1 MSNNTNTSS
10 SPQFPKASHA
20 ADACPD
26 IPNGAHSPAVSRP
39 TIEMTEDPDDVIP
52 PTHDDRTLVLC
63 FDGTG
68 DQFDGDNSNI
78 VQFFS
83 MLKKDDP
90 SEQMVYY
97 QAGIGTYTIPQIAT
111 PFYAKLSKT
120 IDAMVGSNLDV
131 HVMDEAGDRICLFGF
146 SRGAYIARALT
157 GMLHKVGLL
166 PPCNHQQ
173 VPFAYKMY
181 SKDDGEGWK
190 QSKAFKRA
198 FSIDVDVQ
206 FVGVW
211 DTVNSVG
218 IIPYRLPFTKANNKI
233 RYFRHA
239 LALDEHRAR
248 FMPNFCNRS
257 TDADNKL
264 GVQKGEMPRSTKKSR
279 PVRTPYDK
287 LLHEGKR
294 RYTESIS
301 QTDADEVW
309 FAGCHCDVGGG
320 SVENGTRHS
329 LARIPLRWMIR
340 EIFKTKHV
348 GMDPSTL
355 YLHVTPRPPA
365 IFNRPL
371 LPAKIDSGTPISND
385 ALSPMYDQLEI
396 APYWWILE
404 MLPQKQRYQRE
415 DDTWIGDVKV
425 NMGGGR
431 DIPKRRTLKIHRTV
445 KIRMEADTLKEGKYW
460 PKAKINVEPTWVD

>member
-1 MSNNTNTSS
+1 
-10 SPQFPKASHA
+10 
-20 ADACPD
+20 
-26 IPNGAHSPAVSRP
+26 
-39 TIEMTEDPDDVIP
+39 MTEDPDDVIP
-52 PTHDDRTLVLC
+52 PPHDDDRTLVLC

-68 DQFDGDNSNI
+68 DQFDEDNSNI

-90 SEQMVYY
+90 SQQMVYY
-97 QAGIGTYTIPQIAT
+97 QAGLGTYTIPQIAT
-111 PFYAKLSKT
+111 PLYAKLSKT
-120 IDAMVGSNLDV
+120 IDAMVGSNLDA
-131 HVMDEAGDRICLFGF
+131 HVMAGYEFLMQNCEICLFGF
-146 SRGAYIARALT
+146 SRGAYTARALA

-181 SKDDGEGWK
+181 SKDDDEGWK
-190 QSKAFKRA
+190 QSKAFKKA

-218 IIPYRLPFTKANNKI
+218 IIPHKLPFTKANNKI

-257 TDADNKL
+257 TDADNKF

-279 PVRTPYDK
+279 PVQNPHDK
-287 LLHEGKR
+287 LLHEGSSLNGHHQEPNLQDRER

-320 SVENGTRHS
+320 SVKNGTRHS

-340 EIFKTKHV
+340 EIFKTNVGILFHRSMLRHV

-355 YLHVTPRPPA
+355 YPEVTPRPPA
-365 IFNRPL
+365 IFERPF
-371 LPAKIDSGTPISND
+371 LPEKIDSGTPYHDDGVPIQCATKGNFVSEEMEDLKD
-385 ALSPMYDQLEI
+385 ALSPMYDQLEE

-431 DIPKRRTLKIHRTV
+431 DIPKRHTPKIHR
-445 KIRMEADTLKEGKYW
+445 
-460 PKAKINVEPTWVD
+460 